1 MKTRNDYM
9 NSKSGVIIK
18 SIGGLYTVEAP
29 DGIYECRARGIFRK
43 QEIAPCCGD
52 MVVIEIADSA
62 ENIITKI
69 EDRKSYLIRPPLANL
84 DQLVYVTSISQPNP
98 NLQLVDKFIAVSE
111 YKGIKPVVVITKI
124 DLAAYG
130 EIMAIYEKAGIEV
143 YAVDNFNSEGTTE
156 IMQMLKGK
164 FSAFT
169 GNTGVGKSSLLNNI
183 FPDINIETN
192 EISQK
197 LGRGKH
203 TTRHVEIY
211 KLDVDTYVADTPGF
225 STFDTNRYDYIKKEQ
240 LAGCFREFAEYI
252 GKCKFQDCSHT
263 KEKNCAIIEA
273 VNSGKIMK
281 SRHDSYV
288 QMHEEAK
295 LIKEW
300 EHKNK

>member
-52 MVVIEIADSA
+52 MVVIETADSA